1 MKINSLAN
9 KILKAMLK
17 QYNSHETECFS
28 PEDILPLLNCTKID
42 FENAVELLSQQESV
56 LCTYADDEILV
67 IRLLPKGVQQA
78 QNNTLFKQI
87 YSVLKEIRNLL
98 P

>member
-9 KILKAMLK
+9 KILKSMLK

-28 PEDILPLLNCTKID
+28 PEDILPLLNCTKLD

-56 LCTYADDEILV
+56 LCTYADDEISV
-67 IRLLPKGVQQA
+67 IRLLPKGILQA
-78 QNNTLFKQI
+78 QNNTMSRKL